1 MKKGK
6 AKEERERREEREERE
21 ERREKKGAMTH
32 LGDEAKHLKIRV

>member
-6 AKEERERREEREERE
+6 AKEER